1 MLNIQEAQQP
11 DKIALLHLGFRPFF
25 LGAGLFAILS
35 MLLWSFMFVFGWP
48 LSLQGLTP
56 SIWHSHEMV
65 YGYAVAVIAGF
76 LLTAVRNWTGVNTL
90 NGKAL
95 LGLFL
100 LWVVCRCLPFLPIA
114 NNLIYM
120 AVAELL
126 FLSGLFL
133 AILIP
138 VLKVKQW
145 KQIGILTAL
154 LLFILSD
161 LLFYLSALGKLAL
174 SQQTGIYLGFYLV
187 ILMILMMTRRVMP
200 FFIEK
205 GVGYPLT
212 INNWLWL
219 DILSLIVFVVFA
231 LTDVLLPRSIWVLL
245 SAGVLLIL
253 HSIRLVQWHDKGIW
267 QKPLLWVLYIAYAML
282 VMGFALKLANIVFD
296 VPATLALHLFA
307 VGGITM
313 MSLGMMARIALGHT
327 GRNVFEPPKI
337 VAVIFILI
345 LLATLTRVVLP
356 LISMD
361 GYKFWILLSQ
371 VFWISSFSVFVIIYA
386 PILIKARV
394 DGQYG

>member
-1 MLNIQEAQQP
+1 MLTIQNSKQT
-11 DKIALLHLGFRPFF
+11 DKIALWQLGFRPFF

-35 MLLWSFMFVFGWP
+35 MLLWSGMFVFGWP
-48 LSLQGLTP
+48 LSLQGLAP

-65 YGYAVAVIAGF
+65 YGYAVALIAGF

-90 NGKAL
+90 NGKGL

-100 LWVVCRCLPFLPIA
+100 LWVLCRCLPFLPIN
-114 NNLIYM
+114 NNLLYM
-120 AVAELL
+120 AVAELA
-126 FLSGLFL
+126 FLSWLFV

-145 KQIGILTAL
+145 KQTGILTVL

-161 LLFYLSALGKLAL
+161 SLFYLSALGKLAL

-187 ILMILMMTRRVMP
+187 ILMILIMARRVIP

-205 GVGYPLT
+205 GMGYPLT

-219 DILSLIVFVVFA
+219 DILSIVMFAIFA
-231 LTDVLLPRSIWVLL
+231 LTDVFLPRSIWVVL
-245 SAGVLLIL
+245 SAGALLIL

-267 QKPLLWVLYIAYAML
+267 QKPLLWVLYMAYSML
-282 VMGFALKLANIVFD
+282 VMGFALKLANLTFD

-307 VGGITM
+307 VGGVAM

-337 VAVIFILI
+337 VAIIFILI
-345 LLATLTRVVLP
+345 LLATFTRVVLP
-356 LISMD
+356 LISMND
-361 GYKFWILLSQ
+361 YKLWILLSQ
-371 VFWISSFSVFVIIYA
+371 MFWVSSFSLFVIVYA
-386 PILIKARV
+386 PILIKTRI